1 MKIVGIGGGTGLPI
15 LLRGLRELA
24 ERRGTSDA
32 VRDISPT
39 ALVCVSD
46 NGGSSGLLRRAFDIP
61 AVGDLRN
68 CLVALSGGDP
78 AFAKLFQHRLRGG
91 EDLSGHCFGNLI
103 VAGLFALFGN
113 LPRAVSLT
121 GELLHLK
128 GRVLAS
134 TDVSATLC
142 AEFENGTVARGECQI
157 AACRQRISR
166 VWLEPEH
173 TPAGPGV
180 LETIAEADAIVL
192 GPGSL
197 YTSILP
203 NLLPAGVADAIRA
216 SLALKIFVCNL
227 MTEPGETD
235 DLSASDHL
243 QVLEEYLGP
252 GSIRI
257 CLLNSRPI
265 GWRSTSRY
273 LVAGAAPIK
282 KDQMAIAQR
291 GVLPVLADL
300 LAEEESRIRHDP
312 IKLARLVVDLTRG
325 ALRARDIASGEVDWL
340 PEKETVCAGLS
351 DA

>member
-15 LLRGLRELA
+15 LLRGLRELS
-24 ERRGTSDA
+24 ERQGTSD
-32 VRDISPT
+32 IFPT

-68 CLVALSGGDP
+68 CLVALSAGDP
-78 AFAKLFQHRLRGG
+78 ALASVFQHRLHGG
-91 EDLSGHCFGNLI
+91 PDFPGHCFGNLI

-113 LPRAVSLT
+113 LPRALSLT

-128 GRVLAS
+128 GQVLAS
-134 TDVSATLC
+134 TDASATLG
-142 AEFENGTVARGECQI
+142 AEFENGTVARGECEI
-157 AACRQRISR
+157 VARRQRIRR

-173 TPAGPGV
+173 TPPGPGV
-180 LETIAEADAIVL
+180 LETIAAADAIVL

-203 NLLPAGVADAIRA
+203 NLLPLGVSDALRD
-216 SLALKIFVCNL
+216 SPALKIFVCNL

-235 DLSASDHL
+235 AFSADGHL
-243 QVLEEYLGP
+243 RVLEEYLGP
-252 GSIRI
+252 GTIRI
-257 CLLNSRPI
+257 CLLNSRPL
-265 GWRSTSRY
+265 GWLSTSRY
-273 LVAGAAPIK
+273 LSAGAAPVK

-291 GVLPVLADL
+291 NVLPVAADL
-300 LAEEESRIRHDP
+300 LAEDESRIRHDP
-312 IKLARLVVDLTRG
+312 IKLARLVLDLTRG
-325 ALRARDIASGEVDWL
+325 ALRAKDIASPEMDWL
-340 PEKETVCAGLS
+340 PEKGTVCAGLS